1 LFSGSL
7 EFKDNS
13 ELKVDKSALIWER
26 FCLVVRLHMSWRGGA
41 GQMQTTTAMSDA
53 LGRYL
58 DLTSQQMQA
67 TARNM
72 ANVDTPGFKPQG
84 FDFEEVFA
92 QQLNDNS
99 GAAALEGVQAPM
111 QDVDGL
117 VARPDGNNVS
127 MDREGLQLAKAQMQ
141 FKLGTQ
147 LLKSEFATVMSAIH
161 MDSK

>member
-1 LFSGSL
+1 
-7 EFKDNS
+7 
-13 ELKVDKSALIWER
+13 
-26 FCLVVRLHMSWRGGA
+26 
-41 GQMQTTTAMSDA
+41 MQTTTAMGDA

-58 DLTSQQMQA
+58 DLTSQQMQG

-72 ANVDTPGFKPQG
+72 ANVDTPGFKTQG
-84 FDFEEVFA
+84 FDFEKVFA
-92 QQLNDNS
+92 QQLNDGA
-99 GAAALEGVQAPM
+99 GAAGLEGVQAPM

-147 LLKSEFATVMSAIH
+147 LLKGEFATVMSAIH